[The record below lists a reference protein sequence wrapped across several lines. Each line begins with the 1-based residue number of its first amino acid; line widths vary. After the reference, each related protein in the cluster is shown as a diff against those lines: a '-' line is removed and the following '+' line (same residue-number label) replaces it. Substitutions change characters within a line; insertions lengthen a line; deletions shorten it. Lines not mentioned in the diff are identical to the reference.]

1 MGNLMGCGGNRLEVD
16 GEAVVEANSS
26 SVQERI
32 QYHKGVVDGLD
43 VEIRKQATLETNAV
57 DEIEKGKATLD
68 KVLLNSRRQ
77 AALDSLSMLQ
87 RYMIDLENATF
98 SESNEQKI
106 WILLQA
112 NMEKRTFMREEEEAK
127 IEILFC

>member
-68 KVLLNSRRQ
+68 KGGGGSQTPFARWGRLFLGEIGEKKEED
-77 AALDSLSMLQ
+77 A
-87 RYMIDLENATF
+87 DLMNPPLYSITVCASHCPFVTP
-98 SESNEQKI
+98 
-106 WILLQA
+106 
-112 NMEKRTFMREEEEAK
+112 
-127 IEILFC
+127 

>member
-1 MGNLMGCGGNRLEVD
+1 MGCGGNRLEVD

-57 DEIEKGKATLD
+57 DEIDKLNPGLIGFASPATQARPQ
-68 KVLLNSRRQ
+68 RR
-77 AALDSLSMLQ
+77 
-87 RYMIDLENATF
+87 RTRIDLSLKADF
-98 SESNEQKI
+98 D
-106 WILLQA
+106 
-112 NMEKRTFMREEEEAK
+112 
-127 IEILFC
+127 

>member
-43 VEIRKQATLETNAV
+43 VETNAV

-98 SESNEQKI
+98 TTYTSHLIEGAREVEEARHH
-106 WILLQA
+106 LLVGVA
-112 NMEKRTFMREEEEAK
+112 SSSGRSGRRKKRT
-127 IEILFC
+127 LTS